1 MKAVQIQEYGSAD
14 VLKINEIDTPQC
26 KPDEVLIKVKAA
38 GINPIDWKVR
48 QGIYAEAFDLHFP
61 IILGWD
67 MAGVVESVGAQ
78 ATNFNAGDE
87 VYGLIDFP
95 NAGNCYAEY
104 LCAKADQIWLK
115 PKDCN
120 FEQAAACPLVALTA
134 WQILFDVGQLQAGEK
149 VLIHAGSGGVGH
161 VAIQLAKAKG
171 ATVYTTC
178 SQSKAS
184 LAKDL
189 GADFIIDYNQVN
201 FEDKLSELD
210 LVLDTVGPEIAKRS
224 FSVLKNGG
232 RLVSIASQITEDLQ
246 QLADEKQIMAQWHLV
261 QPSQAQLKE
270 ITQLANDGQFKTFVS
285 EVIPFSEISQAHQK
299 IESGHTQGKIVL
311 TF

>member
-1 MKAVQIQEYGSAD
+1 MKAVQIQEYGTSD
-14 VLKINEIDTPQC
+14 VLKIHDIDTPQC

-48 QGIYAEAFDLHFP
+48 QGLYADAFSLNFP

-67 MAGVVESVGAQ
+67 MAGVVESVGNEV
-78 ATNFNAGDE
+78 TNFKAGDE

-115 PKDCN
+115 PKNFN

-134 WQILFDVGQLQAGEK
+134 WQVLFDIGQLQPGQN

-171 ATVYTTC
+171 AKVYTTC
-178 SQSKAS
+178 SKSKAP
-184 LAKDL
+184 LAKEL
-189 GADFIIDYNQVN
+189 GADFVIDYQQAN
-201 FEDKLSELD
+201 FEDELSEMD
-210 LVLDTVGPEIAKRS
+210 LVIDTVGPDIAKRS
-224 FSVLKNGG
+224 FAVLKNGG
-232 RLVSIASQITEDLQ
+232 TLVSIASQITDDLQ
-246 QLADEKQIMAQWHLV
+246 QLADAKQIKALWHIV
-261 QPSQAQLKE
+261 HPSQAQLKD
-270 ITQLANDGQFKTFVS
+270 IAQLADDGLFKTFVS
-285 EVIPFSEISQAHQK
+285 EVMPYSDVNQAHQK
-299 IESGHTQGKIVL
+299 IEAGHTQGKIVL